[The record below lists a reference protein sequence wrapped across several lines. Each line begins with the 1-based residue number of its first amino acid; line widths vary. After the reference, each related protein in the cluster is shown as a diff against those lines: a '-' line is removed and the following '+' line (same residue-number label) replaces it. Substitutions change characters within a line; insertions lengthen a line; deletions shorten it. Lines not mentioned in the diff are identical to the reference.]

1 MGFLDNFK
9 AFVHSITTNDHYAS
23 YDSPYRT
30 QNNDNDDFTGSSAGG
45 AHPNGSTMNLNA
57 DLNASRLSL
66 NDSTAG
72 GFYRPGLRSSQ
83 SQLGQ
88 DVQLQNFDANGLPPL
103 PSIDSLW
110 DRIEHWIDEEYP
122 ELDDN
127 LNDGVTSADLNEFLQ
142 DLVN

>member
-88 DVQLQNFDANGLPPL
+88 DVQLQNFDANGLPPCH
-103 PSIDSLW
+103 
-110 DRIEHWIDEEYP
+110 R
-122 ELDDN
+122 
-127 LNDGVTSADLNEFLQ
+127 
-142 DLVN
+142 